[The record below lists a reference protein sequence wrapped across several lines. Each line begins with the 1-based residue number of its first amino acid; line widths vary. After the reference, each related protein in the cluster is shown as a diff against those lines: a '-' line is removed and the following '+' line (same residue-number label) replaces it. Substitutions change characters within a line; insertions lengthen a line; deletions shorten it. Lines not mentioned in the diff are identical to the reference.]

1 MYLQRKRQKFWQIQ
15 NDWPEYHIYSGD
27 SKTQLFIFFFPFG
40 GRFPYLSVKLSLQ
53 MRQNLAI
60 PHVLLNI
67 LSQTLI
73 LMHPT
78 VVLLI
83 AC

>member
-1 MYLQRKRQKFWQIQ
+1 MIGQSTTFTLGTAK
-15 NDWPEYHIYSGD
+15 HSC
-27 SKTQLFIFFFPFG
+27 LFFNFFFPFG

-60 PHVLLNI
+60 PHVLLSI